1 MHRHRGLN
9 LPLRYKSLM
18 FFFVKF
24 LSKANF
30 RLLVLPNDIVSL
42 KWIAKGHWYVLRFC
56 FCFTFWLCWT
66 KLWLAHV
73 IYENGAHN
81 FKKCKQRLISLI
93 LFLSVSGHLK
103 GPHCK
108 QKNSKRLVFTFKKT
122 PVTTGI
128 WYHMVHD
135 PNHWIPL

>member
-1 MHRHRGLN
+1 MHRNWGLN

-18 FFFVKF
+18 FFFFKF

-66 KLWLAHV
+66 KIWLAHV
-73 IYENGAHN
+73 TYENAAHN
-81 FKKCKQRLISLI
+81 LKKCKQMLISLI
-93 LFLSVSGHLK
+93 LFLLVSGHLK
-103 GPHCK
+103 SPHCK
-108 QKNSKRLVFTFKKT
+108 QKNSKRLVFTLKKT
-122 PVTTGI
+122 CYNRDMISYGA
-128 WYHMVHD
+128 WS
-135 PNHWIPL
+135 

>member
-1 MHRHRGLN
+1 MHRKWGLN

-56 FCFTFWLCWT
+56 FTFLLCWT
-66 KLWLAHV
+66 KIWLAHV
-73 IYENGAHN
+73 TYENGAHN
-81 FKKCKQRLISLI
+81 LKKCKQMLISLI
-93 LFLSVSGHLK
+93 LFLLVSGHLK
-103 GPHCK
+103 SPRCK
-108 QKNSKRLVFTFKKT
+108 PKRAKGLFLLSEKT
-122 PVTTGI
+122 VTTGI

-135 PNHWIPL
+135 LNYWIPF